1 MNDKGHLANR
11 IRELRKKLNL
21 DAESFGRRIG
31 RSGKSVSAW
40 ETGRN
45 APGVDVLENICR
57 TYAVDIDYFF
67 PDDIAKNDYGFDPV
81 CAYED
86 ELVDIYRLL
95 DGEGKRRLLVFARG
109 CAVSFSASKEK
120 VS

>member
-67 PDDIAKNDYGFDPV
+67 PMILQRMITDLTPYVHMKMSSWTYTACLMV
-81 CAYED
+81 RERED
-86 ELVDIYRLL
+86 CWFSRV
-95 DGEGKRRLLVFARG
+95 GAR
-109 CAVSFSASKEK
+109 
-120 VS
+120 